1 MPHHQQ
7 RKNLSLKSRLAS
19 TLAHLFGHR
28 SKSDSKPKNALLE
41 RLPVELLQ
49 STACQLPVS
58 SAASL
63 ALCNKYICYV
73 VGRHYWHALRSQPI
87 EKDKFLTIIERD
99 LPSHWLCHLC
109 SIFYPR
115 PADIMQYSPFRTT
128 SPVPKCIDF
137 SRYSPT
143 RNTFHPHALPMVNIT
158 HPMVHLAMDHH
169 LFGPEHGEPLDFF
182 SQKEIMEG
190 LRSDLATQA
199 CIVANEFYLRWQY
212 RVVVPSS
219 EDSKYIRYLHI
230 CPHLCKRAVG
240 NDAITRLVECMLSH
254 RDSGPCERCGGLRQC
269 QYCFT
274 EFEMGIYAIETVNH
288 VLEITSWKNLGPGRT
303 PNDPKWGNHVLQ
315 ILQRDYV
322 SCRTPVN
329 FSPGNIR
336 ANFESYK
343 ARPAVTNTPKPVR
356 KRGWQKLFDNL
367 GRRNRPNCDGST
379 IWQDGRNVK
388 NDGGNGT
395 T

>member
-7 RKNLSLKSRLAS
+7 QKNLSLKSRLAS

-109 SIFYPR
+109 SIFQPR

-158 HPMVHLAMDHH
+158 HPMVHLAMNHH

-199 CIVANEFYLRWQY
+199 CIVANEFYLRW
-212 RVVVPSS
+212 PSS
-219 EDSKYIRYLHI
+219 
-230 CPHLCKRAVG
+230 
-240 NDAITRLVECMLSH
+240 ND
-254 RDSGPCERCGGLRQC
+254 
-269 QYCFT
+269 
-274 EFEMGIYAIETVNH
+274 
-288 VLEITSWKNLGPGRT
+288 
-303 PNDPKWGNHVLQ
+303 
-315 ILQRDYV
+315 
-322 SCRTPVN
+322 
-329 FSPGNIR
+329 
-336 ANFESYK
+336 
-343 ARPAVTNTPKPVR
+343 
-356 KRGWQKLFDNL
+356 
-367 GRRNRPNCDGST
+367 
-379 IWQDGRNVK
+379 
-388 NDGGNGT
+388 
-395 T
+395 